1 MQTTLP
7 TSPVARRNPLL
18 RIPALGG
25 YAVVFVLLVLIGL
38 TVDEF
43 PKLLMGEMLIA
54 GLFAMSLNLI
64 MGYGGMVHFGHAA
77 FYGLGAYTVGVLTQ
91 KFNVPVLLT
100 MILAPLVSAAAA
112 VVIGWF
118 CVRRVRLYFAILTLA
133 FGQLVYILIYQ
144 ARDLTG
150 GDDGLQGLL
159 RPDFLNNPNAFFLFT
174 ILCFIVC
181 FFTLRMITRAPFVL
195 TLRAIRENPERAQFL
210 GVDIRRHQLITF
222 VIGAFFAG
230 VAGMLIALHNHFVH
244 ANMLYWTTSS
254 EPILSSLIGGM
265 FSLAGPALGGAILIF
280 LHLVITRFTE
290 YWSFVL
296 GLLTIG
302 IVLIAPSGLVGL
314 VRRSV
319 GLSQTEEGD

>member
-7 TSPVARRNPLL
+7 TVQRNPLL
-18 RIPALGG
+18 RVPAWIW
-25 YAVVFVLLVLIGL
+25 YAIVFATLLLIGL
-38 TVDEF
+38 VVEEF
-43 PKLLMGEMLIA
+43 PKLLIGEMLIA

-77 FYGLGAYTVGVLTQ
+77 FYGLGAYTVGILSQ
-91 KFNVPVLLT
+91 KFNVPILIT
-100 MILAPLVSAAAA
+100 MVLAPFVSAGAA
-112 VVIGWF
+112 VIIGWF

-150 GDDGLQGLL
+150 GDDGLQGLV
-159 RPDFLNNPNAFFLFT
+159 RPDFLNNPNIFFLFT
-174 ILCFIVC
+174 IAVFIASFVA
-181 FFTLRMITRAPFVL
+181 LRMITRAPFVL

-230 VAGMLIALHNHFVH
+230 IAGMLIALHNHFVH
-244 ANMLYWTTSS
+244 TNMLFWTTSS

-265 FSLAGPALGGAILIF
+265 FSLVGPAIGGAILIF

-290 YWSFVL
+290 YWPFVL
-296 GLLTIG
+296 GMLTIG

-319 GLSQTEEGD
+319 GLSQVEE